1 MNSSSL
7 RLFVIAVLNALL
19 IVTAVPLNKSEPKT
33 SVGNKLE
40 CDSCNFVLPIVRLLL
55 KNNQTTYLD
64 FICIKLKIE
73 DQTVC
78 TEILELYKVENEAI
92 YCLNIVIGA

>member
-1 MNSSSL
+1 MNSCSL
-7 RLFVIAVLNALL
+7 RLLVIAVLNSLL
-19 IVTAVPLNKSEPKT
+19 IVTAVPLNKSEAKT

-40 CDSCNFVLPIVRLLL
+40 CDSCNFVLPVVRLLL

-78 TEILELYKVENEAI
+78 TEILELYKVETKNK
-92 YCLNIVIGA
+92 IV